1 MLTNENYFNL
11 ENELKYFGSSQFKKF
26 MDCEASALAQ
36 IRGEYVRE
44 KTDAMLVGSY
54 VDAHFEQALDLFKAQ
69 NPSIFTKNG
78 ELKANFKLAEDI
90 INRIEKDEM
99 FMKYMSGE
107 KQVIKTG
114 KLFGHDFKIKI
125 DSYHPGKCIVDLKI
139 MKDFEP
145 IFTADRGRLHFI
157 EAWRYDFQ
165 AAIYQAIEG
174 HKLPVIIAAATKQ
187 KDAIDIELFK
197 IPQEKID
204 SALKIIE
211 AYIDRFADI
220 KKGIIEPIRCG
231 KCTHCRQTKV
241 LKTIRGY
248 EDYQNE

>member
-11 ENELKYFGSSQFKKF
+11 ENELKYFGSSQFKNF
-26 MDCEASALAQ
+26 IDCESAALAQ

-54 VDAHFEQALDLFKAQ
+54 VDAHFEQTLDLFKAQ

-174 HKLPVIIAAATKQ
+174 NKLPVIIAAATKQ
-187 KDAIDIELFK
+187 KDAIDIELFT
-197 IPQEKID
+197 ISQQKID

-220 KKGIIEPIRCG
+220 KKGIIEPTRCE
-231 KCTHCRQTKV
+231 KCTHCRKTKV
-241 LKTIRGY
+241 LKTIREY

>member
-11 ENELKYFGSSQFKKF
+11 ENELKYFGSSQFKNF
-26 MDCEASALAQ
+26 IDCEASALAQ

-54 VDAHFEQALDLFKAQ
+54 VDAHFEQTLDLFKAQ

-114 KLFGHDFKIKI
+114 KLFNYDFKIKI

-174 HKLPVIIAAATKQ
+174 NKLPVIIAAATKQ

-197 IPQEKID
+197 IPQQKID

-220 KKGIIEPIRCG
+220 KKGIIEPTRCE
-231 KCTHCRQTKV
+231 KCTHCRKTKV
-241 LKTIRGY
+241 LKTIREY

>member
-11 ENELKYFGSSQFKKF
+11 ENELKYFGSSQFKNF
-26 MDCEASALAQ
+26 IDCESAALAQ

-54 VDAHFEQALDLFKAQ
+54 VDAHFEQTLDLFKAQ

-107 KQVIKTG
+107 KQEIKTG

-174 HKLPVIIAAATKQ
+174 NKLPVIIAAATKQ
-187 KDAIDIELFK
+187 KDAIDIELFT
-197 IPQEKID
+197 ISQQKID

-220 KKGIIEPIRCG
+220 KKGIIEPTRCG
-231 KCTHCRQTKV
+231 KCAHCRQTKV
-241 LKTIRGY
+241 LKTIREY

>member
-11 ENELKYFGSSQFKKF
+11 ENELKYFGSSQFKNF
-26 MDCEASALAQ
+26 IDCESAALAQ

-54 VDAHFEQALDLFKAQ
+54 VDAHFEQTLDLFKAQ

-174 HKLPVIIAAATKQ
+174 NKLPVIIAAATKQ
-187 KDAIDIELFK
+187 KDAIDIELFT
-197 IPQEKID
+197 ISQQKID

-220 KKGIIEPIRCG
+220 KKGIIEPTRCG
-231 KCTHCRQTKV
+231 KCAHCRQTKV
-241 LKTIRGY
+241 LKTIREY

>member
-11 ENELKYFGSSQFKKF
+11 ENELKYFGSSQFKNF
-26 MDCEASALAQ
+26 IDCEASALAQ

-54 VDAHFEQALDLFKAQ
+54 VDAHFEQTLDLFKAQ

-90 INRIEKDEM
+90 IDRIEKDDM

-114 KLFGHDFKIKI
+114 KLFNHDFKIKI

-145 IFTADRGRLHFI
+145 IWIADRGKLHFI

-174 HKLPVIIAAATKQ
+174 NKLPVIIAAATKQ

-197 IPQEKID
+197 IPQQKIE

-220 KKGIIEPIRCG
+220 KKGIIEPTRCE
-231 KCTHCRQTKV
+231 KCTHCRKTKV
-241 LKTIRGY
+241 LKTIREY

>member
-11 ENELKYFGSSQFKKF
+11 ENELKYFGSSQFKNF
-26 MDCEASALAQ
+26 IDCEATALAQ

-54 VDAHFEQALDLFKAQ
+54 VDAHFEQTLDLFKAQ
-69 NPSIFTKNG
+69 NSSIFTKNG

-145 IFTADRGRLHFI
+145 IFTPDRGRLHFI

-174 HKLPVIIAAATKQ
+174 HKLPFIIAAATKQ

-197 IPQEKID
+197 IPQQKID

-211 AYIDRFADI
+211 AYIDRFAGI
-220 KKGIIEPIRCG
+220 KKGIIEPTRCE
-231 KCTHCRQTKV
+231 KCTHCRKTKV
-241 LKTIRGY
+241 LKTIREY

>member
-11 ENELKYFGSSQFKKF
+11 ENELKYFGSSQFKNF
-26 MDCEASALAQ
+26 IDCEASALAQ
-36 IRGEYVRE
+36 IRGEY
-44 KTDAMLVGSY
+44 
-54 VDAHFEQALDLFKAQ
+54 
-69 NPSIFTKNG
+69 G

-90 INRIEKDEM
+90 INRIEKDDM

-114 KLFGHDFKIKI
+114 KLFNHDFKIKI

-145 IFTADRGRLHFI
+145 IWIADRGRLHFI

-174 HKLPVIIAAATKQ
+174 NKLPVIIAAATKQ

-197 IPQEKID
+197 IPQQKID

-220 KKGIIEPIRCG
+220 KKGIMQPTRCE
-231 KCTHCRQTKV
+231 KCTYCRQTKV
-241 LKTIRGY
+241 LKTIREY

>member
-11 ENELKYFGSSQFKKF
+11 ENELKYFGSSQFKNF
-26 MDCEASALAQ
+26 IDCEASALAQ

-54 VDAHFEQALDLFKAQ
+54 VDAHFEQTLDLFKAQ

-90 INRIEKDEM
+90 IDRIEKDDM

-114 KLFGHDFKIKI
+114 KLFNHDFKIKI

-145 IFTADRGRLHFI
+145 IWIADRGKLHFI

-174 HKLPVIIAAATKQ
+174 NKLPVIIAAATKQ

-197 IPQEKID
+197 IPQQKID

-220 KKGIIEPIRCG
+220 KKGIIEPTRCE
-231 KCTHCRQTKV
+231 KCTHCRKTKV
-241 LKTIRGY
+241 LKTIREY

>member
-11 ENELKYFGSSQFKKF
+11 ENELKYFGSSQFKNF
-26 MDCEASALAQ
+26 IDCEASALAQ

-54 VDAHFEQALDLFKAQ
+54 VDAHFEQTLDLFKAQ

-114 KLFGHDFKIKI
+114 KLFNYDFKIKI

-174 HKLPVIIAAATKQ
+174 NKLPVIIAAATKQ
-187 KDAIDIELFK
+187 KDAVDIELFK
-197 IPQEKID
+197 IPQHKID

-220 KKGIIEPIRCG
+220 KKELIKPTRCE
-231 KCTHCRQTKV
+231 KCTHCRKTKV
-241 LKTIRGY
+241 LKTIREY

>member
-11 ENELKYFGSSQFKKF
+11 ENELKYFGSSQFKNF
-26 MDCEASALAQ
+26 IDCEASALAQ

-54 VDAHFEQALDLFKAQ
+54 VDAHFEQTLDLFKAQ

-90 INRIEKDEM
+90 IDRIEKDDM
-99 FMKYMSGE
+99 FMKYMSSE

-114 KLFGHDFKIKI
+114 KLFNHDFKIKI

-145 IFTADRGRLHFI
+145 IWIADRGKLHFI

-174 HKLPVIIAAATKQ
+174 NKLPVIIAAATKQ

-197 IPQEKID
+197 IPQQKID

-220 KKGIIEPIRCG
+220 KKGIIEPTRCE
-231 KCTHCRQTKV
+231 KCTHCRKTKV
-241 LKTIRGY
+241 LKTIREY

>member
-11 ENELKYFGSSQFKKF
+11 ENELKYFGTSQFKNF
-26 MDCEASALAQ
+26 IDCEASALAQ

-54 VDAHFEQALDLFKAQ
+54 VDAHFEQTLDLFKAQ

-90 INRIEKDEM
+90 IDRIEKDDM

-114 KLFGHDFKIKI
+114 KLFNHDFKIKI

-145 IFTADRGRLHFI
+145 IWIADRGKLHFI

-174 HKLPVIIAAATKQ
+174 NKLPVIIAAATKQ

-197 IPQEKID
+197 IPQQKID

-220 KKGIIEPIRCG
+220 KKGIIEPTRCK
-231 KCTHCRQTKV
+231 KCTHCRKTKV
-241 LKTIRGY
+241 LKTIREY

>member
-11 ENELKYFGSSQFKKF
+11 ENELKYFGSSQFKNF
-26 MDCEASALAQ
+26 IDCEASALAQ

-54 VDAHFEQALDLFKAQ
+54 VDAHFEQILDLFKAQ

-90 INRIEKDEM
+90 INRIEKDDM

-114 KLFGHDFKIKI
+114 KLFNHDFKIKI

-145 IFTADRGRLHFI
+145 IWIADRGRLHFI

-174 HKLPVIIAAATKQ
+174 NKLPVIIAAATKQ

-197 IPQEKID
+197 IPQQKID

-220 KKGIIEPIRCG
+220 KKGIMQPTRCE
-231 KCTHCRQTKV
+231 KCTYCRQTKV
-241 LKTIRGY
+241 LKTIREY

>member
-11 ENELKYFGSSQFKKF
+11 ENELKYFGSSQFKNF
-26 MDCEASALAQ
+26 IDCEASALAQ

-54 VDAHFEQALDLFKAQ
+54 VDAHFEQTLDLFKAQ

-90 INRIEKDEM
+90 INRIEKDDM

-114 KLFGHDFKIKI
+114 KLFNHDFKIKI

-145 IFTADRGRLHFI
+145 IWIADRGKLHFI

-174 HKLPVIIAAATKQ
+174 NKLPVIIAAATKQ

-197 IPQEKID
+197 IPQQKID

-220 KKGIIEPIRCG
+220 KKGIIEPTRCE
-231 KCTHCRQTKV
+231 KCTHCRKTKV
-241 LKTIRGY
+241 LKTIREY

>member
-11 ENELKYFGSSQFKKF
+11 ENELKYFGSSQFKNF
-26 MDCEASALAQ
+26 IDCEASALAQ

-54 VDAHFEQALDLFKAQ
+54 IDAHFEQTLDLFKAQ

-114 KLFGHDFKIKI
+114 ELFNYDFKIKI

-174 HKLPVIIAAATKQ
+174 NKLPVIIAAATKQ

-197 IPQEKID
+197 IPQQKID

-220 KKGIIEPIRCG
+220 KKGIIQPTRCE
-231 KCTHCRQTKV
+231 KCTHCRKTKV
-241 LKTIRGY
+241 LKTIREY

>member
-11 ENELKYFGSSQFKKF
+11 ENELKYFGSSQFKNF
-26 MDCEASALAQ
+26 IDCEASALAR

-54 VDAHFEQALDLFKAQ
+54 VDAHFEQTLDLFKAQ

-90 INRIEKDEM
+90 IDRIEKDDM

-114 KLFGHDFKIKI
+114 KLFNHDFKIKI

-145 IFTADRGRLHFI
+145 IWIADRGKLHFI
-157 EAWRYDFQ
+157 EAWRYDLQ

-174 HKLPVIIAAATKQ
+174 NKLPVIIAAATKQ

-197 IPQEKID
+197 IPQQKID

-220 KKGIIEPIRCG
+220 KKGIIEPTRCE
-231 KCTHCRQTKV
+231 KCTHCRKTKI
-241 LKTIRGY
+241 LKTIREY

>member
-11 ENELKYFGSSQFKKF
+11 ENELKYFGSSQFKNF
-26 MDCEASALAQ
+26 IDCEASALAQ

-54 VDAHFEQALDLFKAQ
+54 VDAHFEQTLDLFKAQ

-114 KLFGHDFKIKI
+114 KLFNYDFKIKI
-125 DSYHPGKCIVDLKI
+125 DSYHPCKCIVDLKI

-174 HKLPVIIAAATKQ
+174 NKLPVIIAAATKQ

-197 IPQEKID
+197 IPQQKID

-220 KKGIIEPIRCG
+220 KKGIIEPTRCE
-231 KCTHCRQTKV
+231 KCTHCRKTKV
-241 LKTIRGY
+241 LKTIREY

>member
-11 ENELKYFGSSQFKKF
+11 ENELKYFGSSQFKNF
-26 MDCEASALAQ
+26 IDCEASALAQ

-54 VDAHFEQALDLFKAQ
+54 VDAHFEQTLDLFKAQ

-78 ELKANFKLAEDI
+78 ELKANFKLAEEI
-90 INRIEKDEM
+90 INRIGKDEM

-114 KLFGHDFKIKI
+114 KLFNHDFKIKI

-145 IFTADRGRLHFI
+145 IWIADRGKLHFI

-174 HKLPVIIAAATKQ
+174 NKLPVIIAAATKQ

-197 IPQEKID
+197 IPQQKID

-220 KKGIIEPIRCG
+220 KKGIIEPTRCE
-231 KCTHCRQTKV
+231 KCTHCRKTKV
-241 LKTIRGY
+241 LKTIREY

>member
-11 ENELKYFGSSQFKKF
+11 ENELKYFGSSQFKNF
-26 MDCEASALAQ
+26 IDCEASALAQ

-54 VDAHFEQALDLFKAQ
+54 VDAHFEQTLDLFKAQ

-78 ELKANFKLAEDI
+78 ELKANFKLAEEI

-114 KLFGHDFKIKI
+114 KLFNHDFKIKI

-145 IFTADRGRLHFI
+145 IWIADRGKLHFI

-174 HKLPVIIAAATKQ
+174 NKLPVIIAAATKQ

-197 IPQEKID
+197 IPQQKID

-220 KKGIIEPIRCG
+220 KKGIIEPTRCE
-231 KCTHCRQTKV
+231 KCTHCRKTKV
-241 LKTIRGY
+241 LKTIREY

>member
-11 ENELKYFGSSQFKKF
+11 ENELKYFGSSQFKNF
-26 MDCEASALAQ
+26 IDCEASALAQ

-54 VDAHFEQALDLFKAQ
+54 VDAHFEQTLDLFKAQ

-90 INRIEKDEM
+90 IDRIEKDDM

-114 KLFGHDFKIKI
+114 KLFNHDFKIKI

-145 IFTADRGRLHFI
+145 IWIADRGKLHFI
-157 EAWRYDFQ
+157 EAWRYDLQ

-174 HKLPVIIAAATKQ
+174 NKLPVIIAAATKQ

-197 IPQEKID
+197 IPQQKID

-220 KKGIIEPIRCG
+220 KKGIIEPTRCE
-231 KCTHCRQTKV
+231 KCTHCRKTKI
-241 LKTIRGY
+241 LKTIREY